1 MALFSTNDN
10 QYFSF
15 YILVANTFSSI
26 PCKEMIILEF
36 TIGLINSLR
45 Y

>member
-1 MALFSTNDN
+1 MGFFSTNDN
-10 QYFSF
+10 QYFSL
-15 YILVANTFSSI
+15 YSLVAYTFSSI
-26 PCKEMIILEF
+26 PCKEMIIPEV